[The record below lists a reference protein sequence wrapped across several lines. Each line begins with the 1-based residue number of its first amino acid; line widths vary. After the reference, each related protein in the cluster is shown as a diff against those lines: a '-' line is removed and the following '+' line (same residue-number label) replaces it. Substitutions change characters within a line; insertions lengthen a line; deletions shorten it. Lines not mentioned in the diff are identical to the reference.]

1 MASRWRFLLTAG
13 QTMVAVVL
21 LVGATMLVRSYANLW
36 LQHTGYSPDARLVD
50 VSYPSSRGQAQFVDT
65 MAATM
70 DALRRVPG
78 IASVAAGVGVG
89 PLLDRFGGGGGPTIR
104 AGALGALMAP
114 AQISA
119 DYFQVVG
126 TPMLAGRSI
135 GALDRGWDAVVVNR
149 SFAQRAWPD
158 LSVHEVVGQPITRNG
173 QPGRVV
179 GIVGDMYTRALDVP
193 PGPRLYQPIDAPT
206 GPRRLS
212 FAVRLVEGASVPETA
227 IRRAV
232 TAVDA
237 DAVVEQVDS
246 AYGRLAD
253 SVRDRTFAAL
263 VLGLFAIAGVGV
275 TAAGIFAVVAF
286 VAARRTREIAIRVA
300 LGARSADVQR
310 LVVRDAVLATAA
322 GGAVG
327 LTASRW
333 LGRAIESQLYGVT
346 AEDWTTPLLAI
357 AVLVGVTALAA
368 WWPAKRALAV
378 PPTAALRVE

>member
-1 MASRWRFLLTAG
+1 LS
-13 QTMVAVVL
+13 
-21 LVGATMLVRSYANLW
+21 ATFR
-36 LQHTGYSPDARLVD
+36 
-50 VSYPSSRGQAQFVDT
+50 
-65 MAATM
+65 
-70 DALRRVPG
+70 
-78 IASVAAGVGVG
+78 
-89 PLLDRFGGGGGPTIR
+89 PL
-104 AGALGALMAP
+104 ALGALAAGLLIAMACLANVMNLLVAHGVYRSQDFATRRALGASDVDLIRLIGLEMAAIGLVTAGAGLLAARFGLTAI
-114 AQISA
+114 AQIMPAEYGALGQPAMTSRVA
-119 DYFQVVG
+119 LFTG
-126 TPMLAGRSI
+126 TLT
-135 GALDRGWDAVVVNR
+135 LDRGWDAVVVNR

-346 AEDWTTPLLAI
+346 AEGWTTPLLAI